1 MILCCRT
8 SPLSSRWVCAQV
20 VYAKKIA
27 TCFAGVPSSSEDPSN
42 LDKARPLLC
51 SNVSS
56 ILQVMD
62 HDVYSSNDA
71 IGLVYVD
78 LSPLLMRTADGDGES
93 RDLVVQGWF
102 PLYDTLRGVR
112 GALCLVI
119 KVHVVV
125 S

>member
-1 MILCCRT
+1 M
-8 SPLSSRWVCAQV
+8 
-20 VYAKKIA
+20 
-27 TCFAGVPSSSEDPSN
+27 CFAGVPLSSEGPSN
-42 LDKARPLLC
+42 LDKARQVRFC
-51 SNVSS
+51 TQNVAS
-56 ILQVMD
+56 IIQVMD

-119 KVHVVV
+119 KVRVVV